1 MPMRKRN
8 QKRTR
13 EFSPPVARLIGF
25 RVEKTLK
32 GHAVLSMRVR
42 KQHEHSNGTAHGGIL
57 CSLSDSAMG
66 FACMTVLPSS
76 QMGTTVEFKIG
87 FFKTVRLS
95 DRLVATARI
104 LAHGRSLYF
113 LECEIRNS
121 KGELVAKAASTC
133 KAVSLE
139 KTGNEANELMLHQR
153 W

>member
-1 MPMRKRN
+1 MSARKRRK
-8 QKRTR
+8 KRAN
-13 EFSPPVARLIGF
+13 ELSPPVARLIGF
-25 RVEKTLK
+25 RVKK
-32 GHAVLSMRVR
+32 AFRGRAILSLRIR
-42 KQHEHSNGTAHGGIL
+42 KEHEHSNGTVHGGIL

-66 FACMTVLPSS
+66 FACMTVLSPS

-95 DRLVATARI
+95 DRLLATARI

-133 KAVSLE
+133 KAVSRE
-139 KTGNEANELMLHQR
+139 IRK
-153 W
+153 